1 MKKIFAISASIEFEH
16 LEHTFK
22 IIEGEVIKE
31 TEGKYACNTNRGIEW
46 VIKNKLDPD
55 NPYYFDYYDY
65 YSDNAY
71 LYFWGFEYDENNESV
86 QKKRAEIINT
96 IRNKIITFKQKRI
109 DTYTLQNSIKY
120 LNEIK

>member
-1 MKKIFAISASIEFEH
+1 MKKIFAVSASIEFEH
-16 LEHTFK
+16 FEHTFK

-31 TEGKYACNTNRGIEW
+31 TEGEYACDTNRGIEW

-55 NPYYFDYYDY
+55 KPYYFNY
-65 YSDNAY
+65 YSVNAY
-71 LYFWGFEYDENNESV
+71 LYFWGFEYDEDNESV

-96 IRNKIITFKQKRI
+96 IRNKIIKFKQEQI
-109 DTYTLQNSIKY
+109 DTLQNSIKY